1 MGNLHFSD
9 TASDLIKM
17 YVPERDNAMYAGYFL
32 VSALRHAQEDVFPA
46 ECEVYHWVAKRFC
59 EHVEG
64 EELRSLKERIKSSG
78 FFLNIFLN
86 SLPRI
91 ISLRVLFENI
101 SLFPSSLPS
110 FFNCLKIA
118 MKGVIPA
125 PPAIKV
131 PFPS

>member
-78 FFLNIFLN
+78 FLQEILDFKDPLV
-86 SLPRI
+86 
-91 ISLRVLFENI
+91 RVQPGTVNTYRLTR
-101 SLFPSSLPS
+101 S
-110 FFNCLKIA
+110 
-118 MKGVIPA
+118 
-125 PPAIKV
+125 
-131 PFPS
+131 